1 MDAKNNTTYKQQ
13 QQQQQQHP
21 HPLTTPSGKRSTAA
35 AVFKSHHVVRNAD
48 IVDVASDA
56 SLYCGG
62 TENEIETDA
71 QQQQQQHAV
80 AATTQQEQQQQQQP
94 QQLQPQPT
102 PRAAPRAAGA
112 VNAPPT
118 PKPRQAVK
126 SSSKGSTI
134 SFDLLFFSL
143 GGVARVARGSEGKE
157 RDGAQGSCNF
167 ACHTHTHESVNAPGL
182 ANNHG

>member
-1 MDAKNNTTYKQQ
+1 MDAKNNTSYKQ

-80 AATTQQEQQQQQQP
+80 AATTQQQQQLP

-126 SSSKGSTI
+126 SSSKGRTI

-143 GGVARVARGSEGKE
+143 GGVAVARGSEGGE
-157 RDGAQGSCNF
+157 RERQGV
-167 ACHTHTHESVNAPGL
+167 AATLHAKHTRVR
-182 ANNHG
+182 